1 MIKVDLNPSARMLG
15 QFAYVAVVGLPLL
28 GGLILRMCGA
38 FAWGSPVFLTFVGV
52 GVAQLLLFLVGVR
65 VVTKLLYLLLTVLAA
80 PIGFVLSH
88 VLMATI
94 YYLVMTPI
102 GLFFRLVGRDA
113 IGRKIDAKLPTYW
126 HDRGRP
132 RPASSYFKLY

>member
-28 GGLILRMCGA
+28 GGLILRMAGA
-38 FAWGSPVFLTFVGV
+38 FAWDHPVLLACAAV
-52 GVAQLLLFLVGVR
+52 GVAQLVLFLVGVR
-65 VVTKLLYLLLTVLAA
+65 VVTKGLYLLLTVLAA

-88 VLMATI
+88 VMMATI

-102 GLFFRLVGRDA
+102 GLFFRLIGRDA
-113 IGRKIDAKLPTYW
+113 IGRKIDPSLPTYW